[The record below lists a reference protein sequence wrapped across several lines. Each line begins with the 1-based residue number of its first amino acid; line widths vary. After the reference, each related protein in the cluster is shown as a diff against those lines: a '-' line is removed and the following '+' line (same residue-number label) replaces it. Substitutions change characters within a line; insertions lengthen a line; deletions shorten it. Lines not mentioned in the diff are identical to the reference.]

1 MFRLSSY
8 SKTEV
13 IFSSITGLCAEVPT
27 LCPPA
32 NENWD
37 QFVHGLSQEMT
48 METKTR
54 TEMVLHNTH
63 SGMQFEWMER

>member
-13 IFSSITGLCAEVPT
+13 IFSSITGLCTEVPT
-27 LCPPA
+27 LCSPA

-37 QFVHGLSQEMT
+37 QFVHGLSQEMAIY
-48 METKTR
+48 TKIT
-54 TEMVLHNTH
+54 TKMVDHNTLG
-63 SGMQFEWMER
+63 GM